1 MGRGAPN
8 EEGAPGK
15 PDYPSRVS
23 TNAVPVVY
31 TRIPNAITVLRFAL
45 VPVFVVLLVEA
56 KSGHSVAAAIVFA
69 IAGISD
75 QVDGAL
81 ARRWRVES
89 EFGKYADPL
98 ADRLMI
104 DAAVLLLF
112 FAARLPWVGIVIV
125 FGRDVLLIVGG
136 RFAQP
141 RGYEFSVNFLGKT
154 ATWILYLAVGC
165 ILITYSSDE
174 WPLVLFWVGVGL
186 AVAAAIVYAVGVRRA
201 ISRRGPSGEENG
213 PPAQISS

>member
-1 MGRGAPN
+1 M
-8 EEGAPGK
+8 
-15 PDYPSRVS
+15 S
-23 TNAVPVVY
+23 TSAVPVVY
-31 TRIPNAITVLRFAL
+31 TRIPNAITVLRFVL

-56 KSGHSVAAAIVFA
+56 KDGHSLAAAIVFA
-69 IAGISD
+69 VAGISD

-112 FAARLPWVGIVIV
+112 FAARLPWAGIVIV
-125 FGRDVLLIVGG
+125 FGRDALLIAGA

-165 ILITYSSDE
+165 ILITYPSDH
-174 WPLVLFWVGVGL
+174 WPVVLFWVGVGL
-186 AVAAAIVYAVGVRRA
+186 AVAAGIVYAVGVRRA
-201 ISRRGPSGEENG
+201 ISRNHRTGEENG
-213 PPAQISS
+213 PSEQISSRG

>member
-1 MGRGAPN
+1 MA
-8 EEGAPGK
+8 
-15 PDYPSRVS
+15 
-23 TNAVPVVY
+23 Y
-31 TRIPNAITVLRFAL
+31 TRIPNAITVLRFVL
-45 VPVFVVLLVEA
+45 VPVFVIVLVEA
-56 KSGHSVAAAIVFA
+56 KGGHSLAAAIVFA

-112 FAARLPWVGIVIV
+112 FAARLPWAGIVIV
-125 FGRDVLLIVGG
+125 FGRDLLLIVGA

-165 ILITYSSDE
+165 ILITYPSDH

-186 AVAAAIVYAVGVRRA
+186 AVVAAVVYAVGVRRA
-201 ISRRGPSGEENG
+201 ISQAPDQGGERAPGANLK
-213 PPAQISS
+213 

>member
-1 MGRGAPN
+1 
-8 EEGAPGK
+8 
-15 PDYPSRVS
+15 VS
-23 TNAVPVVY
+23 TSAVPIVY
-31 TRIPNAITVLRFAL
+31 TRIPNAITVLRFVL
-45 VPVFVVLLVEA
+45 VPVFVVLLVDA
-56 KSGHSVAAAIVFA
+56 KGGHSLAAAIVFA

-112 FAARLPWVGIVIV
+112 FAARLPWAGIVIV
-125 FGRDVLLIVGG
+125 FGRDVLLIAGA
-136 RFAQP
+136 RLAQP

-165 ILITYSSDE
+165 ILITYPSDH

-186 AVAAAIVYAVGVRRA
+186 AVVAAIVYAVGVRRA
-201 ISRRGPSGEENG
+201 ISQGDRGGERASGANLK
-213 PPAQISS
+213 